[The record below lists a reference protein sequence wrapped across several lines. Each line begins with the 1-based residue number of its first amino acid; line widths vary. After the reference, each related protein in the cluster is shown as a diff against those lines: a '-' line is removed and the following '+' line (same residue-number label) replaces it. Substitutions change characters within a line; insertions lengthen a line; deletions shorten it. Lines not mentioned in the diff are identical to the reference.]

1 MDFEACFQLGYVSKI
16 HGLKGEIQAYLD
28 VDVPDNYRKLESVF
42 VDMDNR
48 LVPFFIDKIT
58 VSGNKAVIKFEEV
71 DSIESAE
78 ALKNKALY
86 LPLDKLPSLS
96 DDQFYYHDIIGYSVK
111 DQREGSLGDI
121 TTIYNLPHQDLIA
134 MQYKGREVLIPLVD
148 DVVLSVNH
156 ALKQVEV
163 ALPEGLLKI
172 YLED

>member
-16 HGLKGEIQAYLD
+16 HGLKGEVQAYFD
-28 VDVPDNYRKLESVF
+28 VDVPENYKKLESVF

-58 VSGNKAVIKFEEV
+58 VSGNKAVIKFEEI
-71 DSIESAE
+71 DSIESAD

-86 LPLDKLPSLS
+86 LPLDKLPALE
-96 DDQFYYHDIIGYSVK
+96 DAQFYYHDIIGYTVK
-111 DQREGSLGDI
+111 DQQEGLLGDVV
-121 TTIYNLPHQDLIA
+121 TIYNLPHQDLIA
-134 MQYKGREVLIPLVD
+134 MHFKDREVLIPLVD

-156 ALKQVEV
+156 ELKQVEV
-163 ALPEGLLKI
+163 ALPDGLLKI